1 MVGFSLTELFI
12 ILIFLFPLPPLI
24 TGILA
29 RRKGRLFWGWVG
41 YGFLICAAVNIS
53 TGLLKNMIAPKLFL
67 PNLQLYAGALSG
79 PIIAFFLKPRG
90 GIQSE

>member
-1 MVGFSLTELFI
+1 MTGFSLNELFI

-24 TGILA
+24 TGFLA
-29 RRKGRLFWGWVG
+29 TRRGRSFWGWMG

-53 TGLLKNMIAPKLFL
+53 TGLLKSMIAPQLFL
-67 PNLQLYAGALSG
+67 PNLQLYTGALSG
-79 PIIAFFLKPRG
+79 PIIAFFLKPRR